1 MDLNQSKEERFTD
14 EEMSEVDRL
23 QSDPSSEYYYND
35 PDNEEGFLDKI
46 KRKLEPYGEDF
57 KGFIEY
63 LFTPSRHFGTG
74 QYSEGGLEAQM
85 STSGLDAEGRRRRTD
100 SSGKYKQRV
109 EEGQEDIAKAA
120 SFIVPFYDSGVN
132 IANVAQEYMKPE
144 QERDYDYIKSQFTEA
159 GQSAAIEGGLLLMGG
174 VAGKYG
180 AKGIKA
186 LADKVKQYE
195 IDPTAMSA
203 FGAGAIRI
211 KPKKTKPFKLED
223 MYRVDFDWGRLN
235 LTDSQVAE
243 LANVEKSVLA
253 AGGGQKAVEAA
264 EKRVQDAIDARIPV
278 IAEALKYKLK
288 TSDKG
293 VVSLDAYKDA
303 VEATVRF
310 DTIEEAAESIS
321 NQRGILNKMGPGM
334 MDNMLFDDRS
344 MTAFEQLPDT
354 ETFQYIFENGLDRAL
369 VDWAVKEEA
378 IRKSYNKYTKAANK
392 IEAPGAEAIRKKP
405 TIKESVPT
413 IEATGL
419 TDEAIETWRKKNKT
433 SDEFRKAL
441 KGRNPELQELAKG
454 VSEGRVFSTTY
465 RKRADELR
473 PIRVVKEVPKPATN
487 KEIVSALNDKQRR
500 NPIIGLNEKVSTGE
514 MVDVRLNIPAYTD
527 YNVWVPTIR
536 HDGKEKYKAA
546 VRLKNVNFI
555 KPTLSGSA
563 KRTDSSKALKVAE
576 GGEKNPFAVM
586 TGEYVEGT
594 DDELFTMS
602 KEVFDSSEWTQV
614 GYDPI
619 KRGFF
624 YDRETGQAILEAD
637 EVIQV
642 GHLVLAKNAKKTDP
656 DVFPFNKGGAVMDDQ
671 MKMAFM
677 DEGGIADDGMDVD
690 PVSGNE
696 VPPGSLAEEVRD
708 DIPAQLSEGEY
719 VVPADV
725 VRYYGVKFFEDLRD
739 QAKMGL
745 AEMEANGRIGGEPV
759 PAGGPKNE
767 NLTPEEQQAVEAM
780 MGMEQGGAV
789 QNPYLQ
795 QQQLYN
801 QEPPKATGN
810 TMGYAEGGSSA
821 PVNQLQAQAIT
832 PTVYNQ
838 PNYSFLSP
846 STTTQTSQTTE
857 QAINQATQNVFTPVM
872 MRSPEGVEA
881 EAKTRAQMKEWL
893 AAGWTIL
900 TGAQTTTTT
909 TEETTTTP
917 TDTTITPTTPT
928 RTGGGGT
935 NITVGDKSGTGG
947 FGFGF
952 KNWGKDVDW
961 SDPDSIKT
969 FVENSTQGLLD
980 PKTGKKI
987 TEVGFGIAGPVGGAL
1002 GAAASTVPSLSS
1014 LSDLRASRFML
1025 QAQGMETDFVDAQI
1039 KKITDNASGFT
1050 NFIDKVFGEVA
1061 DGDAKGR
1068 ANLDRLG
1075 FEYTRDEKTGDPT
1088 FTPEQIAAN
1097 RAKAKRPATGSDAD
1111 PGPTAPSVATGPGVR
1126 SGVKTGL
1133 SGGRGTIIEKPGDR
1147 QEAARQETAR
1157 KAAKKRRDKRNTAV
1171 KKAKSISKSVKGKG
1185 AKPVDSRKKSGA
1197 FDKGGLMN
1205 KKGNK

>member
-1 MDLNQSKEERFTD
+1 MDLNQTNEPRFTD
-14 EEMSEVDRL
+14 EEMAEVDRL

-35 PDNEEGFLDKI
+35 PDKSFMERLK
-46 KRKLEPYGEDF
+46 KKLSPYGEDF
-57 KGFIEY
+57 KGFVEY

-74 QYSEGGLEAQM
+74 QYNEGGVAEQMEMFGYTDEGAQQEA
-85 STSGLDAEGRRRRTD
+85 D
-100 SSGKYKQRV
+100 KFV
-109 EEGQEDIAKAA
+109 EEAGDLETDISKAA

-211 KPKKTKPFKLED
+211 KP
-223 MYRVDFDWGRLN
+223 
-235 LTDSQVAE
+235 
-243 LANVEKSVLA
+243 
-253 AGGGQKAVEAA
+253 
-264 EKRVQDAIDARIPV
+264 
-278 IAEALKYKLK
+278 
-288 TSDKG
+288 
-293 VVSLDAYKDA
+293 
-303 VEATVRF
+303 
-310 DTIEEAAESIS
+310 
-321 NQRGILNKMGPGM
+321 
-334 MDNMLFDDRS
+334 
-344 MTAFEQLPDT
+344 
-354 ETFQYIFENGLDRAL
+354 
-369 VDWAVKEEA
+369 
-378 IRKSYNKYTKAANK
+378 
-392 IEAPGAEAIRKKP
+392 
-405 TIKESVPT
+405 TIKEGIPT
-413 IEATGL
+413 IEAADL
-419 TDEAIETWRKKNKT
+419 TEEAIETWRKKNAT
-433 SDEFRKAL
+433 SPEFRKAL
-441 KGRNPELQELAKG
+441 KGRDKELMDLAAG
-454 VSEGRVFSTTY
+454 VKEGRVFSTTY

-473 PIRVVKEVPKPATN
+473 PIRKVKDVPKPSTV
-487 KEIVSALNDKQRR
+487 KEIVSALDSGKRKS
-500 NPIIGLNEKVSTGE
+500 PIVGLNYGIPDGE
-514 MVDVRLNIPAYTD
+514 VITARLDIPAYVD
-527 YNVWVPTIR
+527 YDTWIPTLR
-536 HDGKEKYKAA
+536 HAGKTMYKAA
-546 VRLKNVNFI
+546 LRMKNVKFI
-555 KPTLSGSA
+555 QPEGREVGSA
-563 KRTDSSKALKVAE
+563 LDVAVGPQRLEETFGLTKKKAQAK
-576 GGEKNPFAVM
+576 GNKSPFAVM
-586 TGEYVEGT
+586 EGSYVDGA
-594 DDELFTMS
+594 DDELFTMA
-602 KEVFDSSEWTQV
+602 KEVFDSDEWTQV
-614 GYDPI
+614 GYDPV

-624 YDRETGQAILEAD
+624 YDRETKQAILEAD

-642 GHLVLAKNAKKTDP
+642 GHLVLAKNAKKADP
-656 DVFPFNKGGAVMDDQ
+656 DVFPFNKGGAVMNDQ
-671 MKMAFM
+671 MEMAFM
-677 DEGGIADDGMDVD
+677 QEGGIADDGMDVD

-739 QAKMGL
+739 EAKMGL
-745 AEMEANGRIGGEPV
+745 ADMEANGRIGGEPV
-759 PAGGPKNE
+759 PEGGPKNE
-767 NLTPEEQQAVEAM
+767 NLTPEEQQAVESM

-801 QEPPKATGN
+801 QEPPKAVGN
-810 TMGYAEGGSSA
+810 TMGYSMGGSPA

-846 STTTQTSQTTE
+846 STVTQTSQTTE
-857 QAINQATQNVFTPVM
+857 QAINQATQNVFSPVM

-893 AAGWTIL
+893 AAGWVIIT
-900 TGAQTTTTT
+900 AAETTTTPT
-909 TEETTTTP
+909 ETTTTP
-917 TDTTITPTTPT
+917 TDTTTTPTTTP

-935 NITVGDKSGTGG
+935 NITVGGKTGTG
-947 FGFGF
+947 GFGF
-952 KNWGKDVDW
+952 KNWGEDVDW

-987 TEVGFGIAGPVGGAL
+987 TEIGFGIAGPVGGAL

-1014 LSDLRASRFML
+1014 LSDLRASRFIL

-1068 ANLDRLG
+1068 AALDRLG
-1075 FEYTRDEKTGDPT
+1075 LEYTRDEKTGDPT

-1097 RAKAKRPATGSDAD
+1097 KAKAKRPATGGD
-1111 PGPTAPSVATGPGVR
+1111 PDPVTTTSKGPTGIAGERIVSTPT
-1126 SGVKTGL
+1126 
-1133 SGGRGTIIEKPGDR
+1133 KPEPASSP
-1147 QEAARQETAR
+1147 QEAQAAAR
-1157 KAAKKRRDKRNTAV
+1157 KRRKDRRDKQRQRGALMKKRRDTAV

-1185 AKPVDSRKKSGA
+1185 AKAVDSRKKSGA
-1197 FDKGGLMN
+1197 FDKGGLM